1 MELKYTNDG
10 KKVAVIGKL
19 NAQESIVQ
27 EIFVINEQEIP
38 SGENFVAKS
47 LHDSP
52 AISWKE
58 KEEKR
63 IETSVNQLK
72 KDYEKAENDHRRLM
86 LDLRN
91 KSSAIKDHIKYIT
104 SLLSA
109 EIDPAVLNTLE
120 TFLSGEIKYIVW
132 EGYQLKIQSFFDA
145 IQQSD
150 TYHGDSR
157 YESLRLL
164 SLFGKDDGTFS
175 WKINNY
181 RDGSGSWHDVSG
193 YQTLDEAKERLK
205 EVLIQKGINDASIEI
220 AKKYNISL
228 PAELSE
234 EWEQKKRSNIQKQI
248 DEYFSKMELLKQ
260 QLNIN
265 LSSEGN
271 RS

>member
-1 MELKYTNDG
+1 MELKYTNNG

-27 EIFVINEQEIP
+27 EIFIINEQEIP
-38 SGENFVAKS
+38 SGENFVTKS

-63 IETSVNQLK
+63 IEINLNQLT

-91 KSSAIKDHIKYIT
+91 KSSAIKDHIKYVT
-104 SLLSA
+104 SLLST
-109 EIDPAVLNTLE
+109 EIDPAVLNTL
-120 TFLSGEIKYIVW
+120 TNFLSGEIKYIVW

-150 TYHGDSR
+150 TYHGDAR

-181 RDGSGSWHDVSG
+181 RDGSGSWYDVSG
-193 YQTLDEAKERLK
+193 FQTLDEAKERLK
-205 EVLIQKGINDASIEI
+205 EVLIQKGINQDAIQI
-220 AKKYNISL
+220 AKKYNIVL
-228 PAELSE
+228 PFELLEQWE
-234 EWEQKKRSNIQKQI
+234 EKKMANIQKQV
-248 DEYFSKMELLKQ
+248 DEYETKIQSLKQ
-260 QLNIN
+260 QLELNKPQ
-265 LSSEGN
+265 S
-271 RS
+271 